1 MAHRP
6 EDDWTRP
13 VPRTPRGHGREGRA
27 GGQDETELIPRAPRG
42 GGSPRG
48 ARGSEDRTQLIP
60 RDDRHDGR
68 RDERYADR
76 YDRYDR
82 GQRNAGRYDRNER
95 YDDGYGADDRYEAD
109 ERYEAE
115 ERYDAR
121 DDRRRPPPTR
131 PAPRGPRR
139 RRPRYRMR
147 RFVAVLALLLVA
159 YLVAMVV
166 VVTMVWGSVNR
177 VDATPDA
184 GDRPAPS
191 AGATYLLVGTDSRE
205 ELTEDQRSEF
215 ATGYTEGHRADTVML
230 LHVPGFGDPTLVS
243 LPRDSYVEIRGYGWH
258 KLNSAHSLGGP
269 ELLVDTV
276 EQSTGLR
283 VDGYLEIGFGGF
295 VNVVEEV
302 GGVEMCLDAPIQ
314 DDRAHL
320 DLPAGCQELTGAE
333 ALGYVRMRYS
343 DPRGDLG
350 RVERQ
355 REFLAA
361 LVQRLASPATVLN
374 PVRLHQVGTA
384 TGSSLS
390 FGEDT
395 SILEAGRMAL
405 AMRAVSTGSGTST
418 TVPVANTNH
427 PTNVGS
433 TVLWDEQGA
442 SALFTALRNGDQV
455 TVDP

>member
-1 MAHRP
+1 MTALGCGPVADRP

-13 VPRTPRGHGREGRA
+13 VPRTPRGRGVDGWSDA
-27 GGQDETELIPRAPRG
+27 SDE
-42 GGSPRG
+42 
-48 ARGSEDRTQLIP
+48 TQLIP
-60 RDDRHDGR
+60 REPRGGR
-68 RDERYADR
+68 DPHTRSDETQLIPRERSSRQGEGYEE
-76 YDRYDR
+76 YDH
-82 GQRNAGRYDRNER
+82 
-95 YDDGYGADDRYEAD
+95 DDGYR
-109 ERYEAE
+109 E
-115 ERYDAR
+115 ERE
-121 DDRRRPPPTR
+121 RPPAR
-131 PAPRGPRR
+131 RAPAGPPPPRRRR
-139 RRPRYRMR
+139 RRPRYRVR
-147 RFVAVLALLLVA
+147 RVVAVLALLLVA
-159 YLVAMVV
+159 YLVSMVV
-166 VVTMVWGSVNR
+166 VVAMVWGSINR

-184 GDRPAPS
+184 GDRPAS
-191 AGATYLLVGTDSRE
+191 SVGANYLLVGTDSRE
-205 ELTEDQRSEF
+205 ELTDEQRSEF
-215 ATGYTEGHRADTVML
+215 ATGDFEGHRADTVML
-230 LHVPGFGDPTLVS
+230 LHVPTLGDPTLVS
-243 LPRDSYVEIRGYGWH
+243 LPRDSYVEIRDHGWH
-258 KLNSAHSLGGP
+258 KLNSAHNFGGP

-302 GGVEMCLDAPIQ
+302 GGVRMCLDAPIQ
-314 DDRAHL
+314 DTRSHL

-355 REFLAA
+355 REFLSA
-361 LVQRLASPATVLN
+361 LVQRMASPATVLN

-384 TGSSLS
+384 TGDSLS

-395 SILEAGRMAL
+395 SMLEAGRMAL
-405 AMRAVSTGSGTST
+405 AMRAVSSGSGTST
-418 TVPVANTNH
+418 TVPIANADH

>member
-1 MAHRP
+1 M
-6 EDDWTRP
+6 
-13 VPRTPRGHGREGRA
+13 PRTPRGQGREDWSDSTSL
-27 GGQDETELIPRAPRG
+27 DETELIPRAARGDRRAREHDDRTQPIPRG
-42 GGSPRG
+42 GQHGGHPGGHQGGQGDESHR
-48 ARGSEDRTQLIP
+48 SENDDHHASDGTYDSYANDDTYDNDEEY
-60 RDDRHDGR
+60 RDD
-68 RDERYADR
+68 
-76 YDRYDR
+76 
-82 GQRNAGRYDRNER
+82 QRPS
-95 YDDGYGADDRYEAD
+95 GA
-109 ERYEAE
+109 
-115 ERYDAR
+115 
-121 DDRRRPPPTR
+121 R
-131 PAPRGPRR
+131 PAPAGPRR
-139 RRPRYRMR
+139 RRPRYRLR
-147 RFVAVLALLLVA
+147 RLVALLALLLVA
-159 YLVAMVV
+159 YLVTMAVV
-166 VVTMVWGSVNR
+166 VSMVWGSINR
-177 VDATPDA
+177 VDAVPAA
-184 GDRPAPS
+184 GDRPAS
-191 AGATYLLVGTDSRE
+191 SVGANYLLVGTDSRE
-205 ELTEDQRSEF
+205 ELTDDQRSEF

-230 LHVPGFGDPTLVS
+230 LNVPGFGDPTLVS
-243 LPRDSYVEIRGYGWH
+243 LPRDSYVEIRGYGWQ
-258 KLNSAHSLGGP
+258 KLTSAHNFGGP

-283 VDGYLEIGFGGF
+283 IDGYLEIGFGGF

-302 GGVEMCLDAPIQ
+302 GGVQMCLDAPIQ
-314 DDRAHL
+314 DTRAHL

-361 LVQRLASPATVLN
+361 LVQRMASPATVLN

-395 SILEAGRMAL
+395 SIFEAGRIAL

-418 TVPVANTNH
+418 TVPVANTDH